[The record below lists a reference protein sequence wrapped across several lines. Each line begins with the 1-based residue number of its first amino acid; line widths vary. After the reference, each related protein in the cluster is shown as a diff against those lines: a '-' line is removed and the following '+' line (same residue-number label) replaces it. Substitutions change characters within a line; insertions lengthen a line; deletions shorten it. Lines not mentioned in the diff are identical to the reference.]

1 MIREGI
7 TYDDVLLVPQYSEVA
22 TRGDVDLSVTLP
34 KIQSTITYPIVPAN
48 MKTIIGF
55 EMAKEILKQNGLGIL
70 HRFIPLEE
78 QLAIVNNLSKIVSDK
93 NVYNHIGF
101 SVGVKEEDYN
111 VVDTLVDA
119 GVKILCIDVAHG
131 DSKLC
136 CDMCLYISNKYP
148 QILLIAGNVATG
160 PAAKRLW
167 QVGADIVKVGVG
179 PGSLCTTRIETGNGV
194 PQLTA
199 LMDVYA
205 TKRELQAEIYRKE
218 MKKANGLDWLIEMP
232 QLMIMADGGVKSAGD
247 VVKALCFADLVMIG
261 NMFAGTEES
270 PGTTI
275 IRDGIAYKEYVGSS
289 THKTNHIEG
298 VEAIVPY
305 KGKFVD
311 ILTKILEGVKSGCS
325 YQGVSSLLELKED
338 PQFIRITNAGLK
350 ESNHHDVRVI

>member
-1 MIREGI
+1 
-7 TYDDVLLVPQYSEVA
+7 
-22 TRGDVDLSVTLP
+22 
-34 KIQSTITYPIVPAN
+34 
-48 MKTIIGF
+48 
-55 EMAKEILKQNGLGIL
+55 
-70 HRFIPLEE
+70 
-78 QLAIVNNLSKIVSDK
+78 
-93 NVYNHIGF
+93 
-101 SVGVKEEDYN
+101 
-111 VVDTLVDA
+111 
-119 GVKILCIDVAHG
+119 
-131 DSKLC
+131 
-136 CDMCLYISNKYP
+136 MCLYISNKYP

-160 PAAKRLW
+160 SAAKRLW

-199 LMDVYA
+199 LMDVYTA
-205 TKRELQAEIYRKE
+205 KKDLEKELYNKTAKKTNNIEWLTTDQLAQSNIIKIRK
-218 MKKANGLDWLIEMP
+218 
-232 QLMIMADGGVKSAGD
+232 LMIMADGGIKSAGD
-247 VVKALCFADLVMIG
+247 IVKALCFADLVMIG

-305 KGKFVD
+305 KGKFTD
-311 ILTKILEGVKSGCS
+311 ILTKILEGIKSGCS
-325 YQGVSSLLELKED
+325 YQGVSSLLELRED

>member
-1 MIREGI
+1 MGSTVVIRIVEVGLMLGFVLHIVQGI
-7 TYDDVLLVPQYSEVA
+7 MLEIQNRRTRKIGYAVAMGNKGSKWYSRSMGLLGTLILIFLVIH
-22 TRGDVDLSVTLP
+22 LSHFWIPNRSNQGWLLGEEINLYERM
-34 KIQSTITYPIVPAN
+34 KITFQELWVVIVY
-48 MKTIIGF
+48 
-55 EMAKEILKQNGLGIL
+55 
-70 HRFIPLEE
+70 
-78 QLAIVNNLSKIVSDK
+78 V
-93 NVYNHIGF
+93 
-101 SVGVKEEDYN
+101 VG
-111 VVDTLVDA
+111 
-119 GVKILCIDVAHG
+119 C
-131 DSKLC
+131 
-136 CDMCLYISNKYP
+136 ISNKYP

-160 PAAKRLW
+160 SAAKRLW

-199 LMDVYA
+199 LMDVYTA
-205 TKRELQAEIYRKE
+205 KKDLEKELYNKTAKKTNNIEWLTTDQLAQSNIIKIRK
-218 MKKANGLDWLIEMP
+218 
-232 QLMIMADGGVKSAGD
+232 LMIMADGGIKSAGD
-247 VVKALCFADLVMIG
+247 IVKALCFADLVMIG

-305 KGKFVD
+305 KGKFTD
-311 ILTKILEGVKSGCS
+311 ILTKILEGIKSGCS
-325 YQGVSSLLELKED
+325 YQGVSSLLELRED